1 MAPKRG
7 ITYSGTPFTRQ
18 LAAWMALAGLD
29 DVELGRK
36 VGVSKVTIGRWRSGI
51 NTPTTEKWPALAR
64 ALNVTEEEI
73 GRLPWRRCLGGPS
86 PHSAT
91 VAKRTAFHCRP
102 ARCGAGHRLRSGF
115 ERSVGVGPGRQAP
128 GPAGGQMTKRTTKC
142 AFSIDESSVI
152 WYDVI
157 NGAG

>member
-29 DVELGRK
+29 DVALGCK
-36 VGVSKVTIGRWRSGI
+36 VGVSKVTVGRWRSGI

-73 GRLPWRRCLGGPS
+73 GRLLFNVELYPPDVELVARVLKKLPPRVRRVVVQELS
-86 PHSAT
+86 
-91 VAKRTAFHCRP
+91 K
-102 ARCGAGHRLRSGF
+102 L
-115 ERSVGVGPGRQAP
+115 
-128 GPAGGQMTKRTTKC
+128 
-142 AFSIDESSVI
+142 IDEAESRDAEQAGSKSVNVA
-152 WYDVI
+152 YVTNHA
-157 NGAG
+157 NGAA